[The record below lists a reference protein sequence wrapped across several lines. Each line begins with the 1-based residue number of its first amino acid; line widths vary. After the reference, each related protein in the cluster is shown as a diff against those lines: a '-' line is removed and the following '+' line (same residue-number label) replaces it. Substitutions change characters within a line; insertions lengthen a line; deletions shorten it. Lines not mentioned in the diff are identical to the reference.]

1 MTFIPDWPVLLKYTV
16 AAVGLFVIPGP
27 DMSLCLSKTLTEG
40 RRAAFYAMAGVFL
53 GCFAHTLLAALG
65 VSALLVASPS
75 AFTALKI
82 GGALYLL
89 WLAVSVIR
97 HGSALKL
104 DMTADAKPTGMQNF
118 FIGLGINLAN
128 PKIVLFFLTF
138 LPQFV
143 TASDPHAP
151 GKLAFLG
158 LYFIILSAPLMTL
171 VIFSADRLTGRL
183 KNDPKIMRRLD
194 YGFAAIFGLF
204 AISVLATSA
213 STPPD
218 GRGLEG
224 AGNQPIH
231 RSADDSRR
239 E

>member
-1 MTFIPDWPVLLKYTV
+1 MPLQNTY
-16 AAVGLFVIPGP
+16 
-27 DMSLCLSKTLTEG
+27 
-40 RRAAFYAMAGVFL
+40 
-53 GCFAHTLLAALG
+53 
-65 VSALLVASPS
+65 
-75 AFTALKI
+75 
-82 GGALYLL
+82 GGAAGGVLRYGRGFSRLL
-89 WLAVSVIR
+89 RSHIAGGARRVRASSGFPKRLHGAEDRRGAVFALAGGVR
-97 HGSALKL
+97 HPAR
-104 DMTADAKPTGMQNF
+104 
-118 FIGLGINLAN
+118 INLAN